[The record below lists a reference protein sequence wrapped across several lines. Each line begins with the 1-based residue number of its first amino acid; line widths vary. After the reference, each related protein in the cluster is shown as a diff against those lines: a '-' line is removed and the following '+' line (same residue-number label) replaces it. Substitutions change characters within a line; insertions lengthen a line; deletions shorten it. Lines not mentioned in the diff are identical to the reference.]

1 MSKGYT
7 KQEVQEWKGW
17 AEKRKEMS
25 KKKTFEI
32 QMLMHIDAET
42 KEEAVQTF
50 LANLEMVDFV
60 DKHSL
65 GGDFTLDIRDVNTD
79 EDAIDVKDFHAKV
92 QADSPYNDGWI
103 KEFYKKVDDENK

>member
-1 MSKGYT
+1 MKS
-7 KQEVQEWKGW
+7 
-17 AEKRKEMS
+17 
-25 KKKTFEI
+25 KKTFEI
-32 QMLMHIDAET
+32 QLLSHVEGET
-42 KEEAVQTF
+42 QEEAVQTF

>member
-1 MSKGYT
+1 MKS
-7 KQEVQEWKGW
+7 
-17 AEKRKEMS
+17 
-25 KKKTFEI
+25 KKTFEI

-65 GGDFTLDIRDVNTD
+65 GGDFTLDVRDVNTD
-79 EDAIDVKDFHAKV
+79 EDAVDVKDFLAKV
-92 QADSPYNDGWI
+92 HADSPYNDGWI

>member
-1 MSKGYT
+1 
-7 KQEVQEWKGW
+7 
-17 AEKRKEMS
+17 MS

-65 GGDFTLDIRDVNTD
+65 GGDF
-79 EDAIDVKDFHAKV
+79 AIDAREVPQEEEGLFDMKVKV
-92 QADSPYNDGWI
+92 EADSPYNDGWI

>member
-7 KQEVQEWKGW
+7 NEEVKKWQEWADNTKQ
-17 AEKRKEMS
+17 
-25 KKKTFEI
+25 KKTFEI

-42 KEEAVQTF
+42 KEEAVQSF

-65 GGDFTLDIRDVNTD
+65 GGDFTLDVRDVHTD
-79 EDAIDVKDFHAKV
+79 EDAVEVNK
-92 QADSPYNDGWI
+92 NDI
-103 KEFYKKVDDENK
+103 NYV